1 LELLSYDYLNFS
13 IKDNHILLT
22 NPKFYGVYN
31 KFNHSY
37 QIDKLNNKLN
47 INSKV
52 NNENNNNNYKK
63 KIKIKIPDNIIQF
76 LEENKLHKI
85 ISVNIDKYC
94 NAYIVYGYN
103 NNSTSFM
110 G

>member
-1 LELLSYDYLNFS
+1 LNFS

-52 NNENNNNNYKK
+52 MKITITI
-63 KIKIKIPDNIIQF
+63 IKIK
-76 LEENKLHKI
+76 
-85 ISVNIDKYC
+85 
-94 NAYIVYGYN
+94 
-103 NNSTSFM
+103 
-110 G
+110 